1 LLVASSIV
9 SVAAVTECDA
19 VTASSKAVDRML
31 LNAPTF
37 ITYLPQRSGLLPVL
51 TGSGYGCAGIEAQY
65 EGNMAVSKRS
75 IVE

>member
-1 LLVASSIV
+1 
-9 SVAAVTECDA
+9 
-19 VTASSKAVDRML
+19 ML

-65 EGNMAVSKRS
+65 EGIMAVSKRS